1 MSSAF
6 DEPAS
11 FTPEGIS
18 HRGVRADPS
27 EIALLRGTMRR
38 WLAGL
43 PLDDDR
49 RQDILLASYEAL
61 ANAVE
66 HAYAPSDQDATLDFE
81 ATYDRAEGQ
90 LHVRVS
96 DHGVWHDA
104 QDDESRRSR
113 GHGLTLIR
121 NLTTEMVVERKPGGT
136 VVDMRW
142 SLDEKGT
149 SAVV

>member
-11 FTPEGIS
+11 FTPDGIS

-27 EIALLRGTMRR
+27 EIALLRGTMRS

-43 PLDDDR
+43 PLDEDR

-66 HAYAPSDQDATLDFE
+66 HAYTPSDPAATLDFE
-81 ATYDRAEGQ
+81 ATYHPADGQ
-90 LHVRVS
+90 LHVLVA

-104 QDDESRRSR
+104 PDDESRRSR

-121 NLTTEMVVERKPGGT
+121 NLTSEMVVERKPGGT

-142 SLDEKGT
+142 SLNENDT
-149 SAVV
+149 SDVV